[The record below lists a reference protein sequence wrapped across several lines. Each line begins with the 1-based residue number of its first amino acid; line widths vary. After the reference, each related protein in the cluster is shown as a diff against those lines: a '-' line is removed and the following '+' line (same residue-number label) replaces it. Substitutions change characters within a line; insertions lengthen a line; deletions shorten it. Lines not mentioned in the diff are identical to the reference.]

1 MDLSTSENADEEA
14 YDPVRANEESH
25 NPIIR
30 FLLTIRSSFI
40 AFIIS
45 IGVLLIVVGFVIQNG
60 SIAGILAVLGAS
72 AIVYGIIGDAAL
84 RFIGY
89 K

>member
-1 MDLSTSENADEEA
+1 MDLNTSETANEES
-14 YDPVRANEESH
+14 YDPVRANERSH

-45 IGVLLIVVGFVIQNG
+45 VGVLFIVTGFVIQNG

-72 AIVYGIIGDAAL
+72 AIVYGIIGDAVL
-84 RFIGY
+84 RFVGY

>member
-1 MDLSTSENADEEA
+1 MGYNTAESVAD
-14 YDPVRANEESH
+14 ESH
-25 NPIIR
+25 NPIVR
-30 FLLTIRSSFI
+30 LLLTIRSSFI
-40 AFIIS
+40 AFIVS
-45 IGVLLIVVGFVIQNG
+45 IGISFIALGFVIQNG
-60 SIAGILAVLGAS
+60 SIAGILGVLGAS